1 MGGGKKHAAEKAP
14 VKGRRAGTGRA
25 GDSGGPIAPPPRNVL
40 AAIDVGTN
48 SFHMVVAEVN
58 PRTGGYT
65 VLAREKERVRLG
77 EGSGDMKLLSGAA
90 MDRGIDALRRFRT
103 IADRFGPQI
112 SAVATS
118 AVREASNRDTFIRRV
133 ARETG
138 IRLALVSGA
147 EEARLVYLGVLQ
159 GLPVLRRKILLIDL
173 GGGSTE
179 FLVGKNRKILY
190 DNSLKIGAIRMTERF
205 FPGGVTSAKSVREAR
220 RFIRGILAPVR
231 REIRRHRVDL
241 VVATSGT
248 FVNFANIVRCGTGD
262 PPLDSYNAYE
272 MDAADLTEAVD
283 RVLEAKRPADRL
295 GIGGLDPARSD
306 IIAGGAV
313 IIEQAVRELGIPA
326 VTISEYALREGI
338 IRDVAEQTLFHTGTP
353 GLHDIRLSSVRH
365 LADKLRSE
373 KEHSEHVAMLAL
385 SLFDQTAALHG
396 CGAYERELLEAAA
409 ILHEVGLFISHERH
423 HQHSYYLIRNAELLG
438 FREDEKEIIGNIARY
453 HRKSHPRAKHED
465 YARLTEAARRSVRM
479 LSAILRIADGL
490 DRTHRRVVT
499 GMRVEVGGKRVR
511 VRARLRKGVDAE
523 LEIWGANQKKGLFEE
538 EFDRVVEIEG

>member
-1 MGGGKKHAAEKAP
+1 MGRPGK
-14 VKGRRAGTGRA
+14 RDAGPGHPA
-25 GDSGGPIAPPPRNVL
+25 GNVL
-40 AAIDVGTN
+40 AAIDAGTN
-48 SFHMVVAEVN
+48 SFHMVVVEVN
-58 PRTGGYT
+58 PRTGGFT

-103 IADRFGPQI
+103 IADRFDSQI
-112 SAVATS
+112 TAVATS
-118 AVREASNRDTFIRRV
+118 AVREAGNRDTFIRRI

-138 IRLALVSGA
+138 IRLTLVSGA

-159 GLPVLRRKILLIDL
+159 GLPVLKRKILLIDL

-179 FLVGKNRKILY
+179 FLVGKNRKVLY

-205 FPGGVTSAKSVREAR
+205 FPGGVTTAKTLREAR

-231 REIRRHRVDL
+231 RELRRHEVDM

-248 FVNFANIVRCGTGD
+248 FVNFANIVRCGTGE

-272 MDAADLTEAVD
+272 MAAARLAEAVE
-283 RVLEAKRPADRL
+283 RVLEVKRPADRPR
-295 GIGGLDPARSD
+295 IDGLDPARSD

-313 IIEQAVRELGIPA
+313 IIEQLVRELGIPA

-338 IRDVAEQTLFHTGTP
+338 IRDVAERTLFHTGTP
-353 GLHDIRLSSVRH
+353 GLHDIRLTSVRH

-373 KEHSEHVAMLAL
+373 TEHSEHVAMLAL
-385 SLFDQTAALHG
+385 SLFDQTAALHR
-396 CGAYERELLEAAA
+396 CGPYERELLEAAA

-438 FREDEKEIIGNIARY
+438 FREEEKEIVGNIARY
-453 HRKSHPRAKHED
+453 HRKSHPREKHED
-465 YARLTEAARRSVRM
+465 YMRLPEAARDTVRS
-479 LSAILRIADGL
+479 LAAILRIADGL
-490 DRTHRRVVT
+490 DRTHRGVVT
-499 GMRVEVGGKRVR
+499 GLRVEVGGKLVR
-511 VRARLRKGVDAE
+511 LKTRLRKGVSAE

-538 EFDRVVEIEG
+538 EFKRVVEIEG

>member
-1 MGGGKKHAAEKAP
+1 
-14 VKGRRAGTGRA
+14 
-25 GDSGGPIAPPPRNVL
+25 
-40 AAIDVGTN
+40 
-48 SFHMVVAEVN
+48 MVVVEVD
-58 PRTGGYT
+58 PHTGGYT

-90 MDRGIDALRRFRT
+90 MDRGIDALRRFRSV
-103 IADRFGPQI
+103 ADRFDAQV

-118 AVREASNRDTFIRRV
+118 AVREAANRDTFIRRV

-138 IRLALVSGA
+138 IRLALVSGV

-159 GLPVLRRKILLIDL
+159 GLPVLKRKILLIDL

-179 FLVGKNRKILY
+179 FLVGKNRKVLY

-205 FPGGVTSAKSVREAR
+205 FPGGVTSAKSLREAR
-220 RFIRGILAPVR
+220 RFIRGILTPVR
-231 REIRRHRVDL
+231 REIRRHTVDL

-272 MDAADLTEAVD
+272 MDADDLVDALD

-295 GIGGLDPARSD
+295 GIEGLDPSRSD

-313 IIEQAVRELGIPA
+313 IIEQLVKELGIPA

-338 IRDVAEQTLFHTGTP
+338 IRDVAEQTIFHTGTP

-365 LADKLRSE
+365 LAHKLHFE
-373 KEHSEHVAMLAL
+373 KDHSEHVAMLAL
-385 SLFDQTAALHG
+385 ALFDQTAALHR

-438 FREDEKEIIGNIARY
+438 FREDEKEIIANIARY
-453 HRKSHPRAKHED
+453 HRKSHPKTKHED
-465 YARLTEAARRSVRM
+465 YFRLPDASRRIVRM
-479 LSAILRIADGL
+479 MAGILRIADGL
-490 DRTHRRVVT
+490 DRTHRNVVKGVRVV
-499 GMRVEVGGKRVR
+499 VGGKRVLLR
-511 VRARLRKGVDAE
+511 PRLKKGMKAE
-523 LEIWGANQKKGLFEE
+523 LEIWGAKQKKSLFEE
-538 EFDRVVEIEG
+538 EFNRVVN